1 MAFHFDAVLV
11 LGKELRRDPE
21 RARREL
27 QARAAAASAAIRA
40 GARFVASLEAKLAG
54 QGESGCD
61 LVFDMLRELG
71 VPEAQ
76 IVRASL
82 TRSTREEAVLGTS
95 LFEERG
101 VQRGLVLTARYHVPR
116 SRQLFVDSCA
126 AAEVHAPEGLWRWA
140 NERER
145 AWIRAGEPGAAA
157 MAAEARTER
166 LFGLLEGALRP
177 LPAGLAG
184 MIEIRAGGWLRG

>member
-11 LGKELRRDPE
+11 MGKELRRDPE

-27 QARAAAASAAIRA
+27 RARAAAASAAVRA
-40 GARFVASLEAKLAG
+40 GASFVASLEAKLAG
-54 QGESGCD
+54 QDESGCD
-61 LVFDMLRELG
+61 LMFDLLRELG
-71 VPEAQ
+71 VPEAA

-116 SRQLFVDSCA
+116 TRRLFREA
-126 AAEVHAPEGLWRWA
+126 HAPAEVHAPEGLWRWA

-145 AWIRAGEPGAAA
+145 AWIREGEPDAAA
-157 MAAEARTER
+157 MGAEGRTEA
-166 LFGLLEGALRP
+166 LFSLLEGALRP
-177 LPAGLAG
+177 LPVALAG
-184 MIEIRAGGWLRG
+184 MIEIRAGAWLRG